1 MKKQSN
7 SNGRAALPIHKLMV
21 VGVCLFVLL
30 RSSSLVDSFG
40 IPLHHHPPTSTS
52 FQSQLQLQ
60 LFDGRRSRNSLK
72 NEPRRQRIPQ
82 QRITQRRRQICYS
95 GSNDNENVIGDTDQS
110 EDIHNVNVKANDYD
124 EEDDEDDRPMLDY
137 DEEDDDF
144 DVAAMNKL
152 TIPQLKQQLR
162 LRGMKVSGNK
172 QELVGRLTEKRTD
185 SVNDRV
191 ASMLLDDEK
200 DGSTSSSSNSDDQ
213 KKKTETKA
221 QKFAQEQG
229 KDFIDVEAYLDE
241 EDKGKDVKTSLPTD
255 EQRRSKDDDEN
266 APLSN
271 PEVWGSDA
279 KIVDDY
285 EGRSPVVDGLSRTIV
300 AYTGS
305 NQTDVQAYVVASRDA
320 MKPFLEGG
328 KNRTVTNSD
337 PLKRLREIQSKRE
350 RAERRPVRMGDDQ
363 GLDEGDPTGIYKDAI
378 HRDFSDWGEFSATGA
393 QLSAEEV
400 QGVLILSDVYGPFT
414 EATKNLAEK
423 IAFECQPVVCMAPD
437 LFRGR
442 PWREDLT
449 TPGFNEEGQDY
460 ETWRAMHSDL
470 RISVDIRASAAVLRE
485 QYGVSSVVVWGTCFG
500 GGRALEIAAGYLPD
514 GQIHDV
520 DGTIGPMPV
529 RPEVVVAWYP
539 TRYNANKLFGKERS
553 SQLRVCEEDGRNFA
567 VMGVFAGKD
576 TLEGATPKDADKL
589 KSLLGE
595 DDRIKDH
602 MIKVFPD
609 REHGFAHNI
618 YGTNHQDETELDRF
632 VDEQFGGSG
641 RVTVNDGD
649 ADVACLLS
657 TAFMET
663 YSRKFLPTAGSP
675 VSQDEAEFQWNSQLN
690 MKDLSVED
698 VRDVRMEID
707 ESLKNCKDL
716 PLQGRYIDPGD
727 EDSQDELFKAL
738 QAMQDPNAETD
749 FKITDDDNLES
760 AYAKLIA
767 SDEDFQIF

>member
-1 MKKQSN
+1 M
-7 SNGRAALPIHKLMV
+7 
-21 VGVCLFVLL
+21 C
-30 RSSSLVDSFG
+30 SS
-40 IPLHHHPPTSTS
+40 
-52 FQSQLQLQ
+52 
-60 LFDGRRSRNSLK
+60 
-72 NEPRRQRIPQ
+72 E
-82 QRITQRRRQICYS
+82 
-95 GSNDNENVIGDTDQS
+95 
-110 EDIHNVNVKANDYD
+110 
-124 EEDDEDDRPMLDY
+124 EEDDEDEDGAMIDY
-137 DEEDDDF
+137 DDSDDDF
-144 DVAAMNKL
+144 DVTALNKL

-172 QELVGRLTEKRTD
+172 QELIARLSEKQIDTI
-185 SVNDRV
+185 NDRV
-191 ASMLLDDEK
+191 SSLIEEEE
-200 DGSTSSSSNSDDQ
+200 GGTSSQSDQ
-213 KKKTETKA
+213 TKKTPETKA
-221 QKFAQEQG
+221 QKFAKEQG
-229 KDFIDVEAYLDE
+229 KDFIDVEAYLDD
-241 EDKGKDVKTSLPTD
+241 EDKGKDVKTSLPTE
-255 EQRRSKDDDEN
+255 EQKRSKEAEEN

-285 EGRSPVVDGLSRTIV
+285 EGRSPVVDGLSRTVV

-305 NQTDVQAYVVASRDA
+305 NQTDIQAYVVASRDA

-328 KNRTVTNSD
+328 KNRTITNSD

-350 RAERRPVRMGDDQ
+350 LAERRPVRMGDDQ

-378 HRDFSDWGEFSATGA
+378 HRDFSDWGEYTATGA

-460 ETWRAMHSDL
+460 ETWRATHSDL

-500 GGRALEIAAGYLPD
+500 GGRALEIAAGYLPMN
-514 GQIHDV
+514 QIHDV
-520 DGTIGPMPV
+520 DGTIGPVPV

-539 TRYNANKLFGKERS
+539 TRYNVKNLFGKDRS
-553 SQLRVCEEDGRNFA
+553 PQLRICEEEGRNFA

-576 TLEGATPKDADKL
+576 TLEGATPEDAEQL
-589 KSLLGE
+589 KCLLGE

-609 REHGFAHNI
+609 QEHGFAHNI
-618 YGTNHQDETELDRF
+618 YGRNQDESELDRF
-632 VDEQFGGSG
+632 VNEEFGGSC

-663 YSRKFLPTAGSP
+663 YSRKFLPTTGSP
-675 VSQDEAEFQWNSQLN
+675 VSQDEAEFHWNSELN
-690 MKDLSVED
+690 MKDLTVED
-698 VRDVRMEID
+698 VRDVRTEID
-707 ESLKNCKDL
+707 ESLKNHQDL
-716 PLQGRYIDPGD
+716 PLQGKYIDPGD
-727 EDSQDELFKAL
+727 EDQQDELFKAL
-738 QAMQDPNAETD
+738 RAMQSPNTESD
-749 FKITDDDNLES
+749 FKITDDDNLET

-767 SDEDFQIF
+767 SDDDFQIF